1 MPFSAEKHCKNGLAH
16 TFFCNDEFFDLCQDL
31 YLLGITDFG
40 EDALGGKR
48 LEEKV
53 MESNS
58 TL

>member
-1 MPFSAEKHCKNGLAH
+1 MPFSAKKWRKEGLTH
-16 TFFCNDEFFDLCQDL
+16 TFFCNDEVIDFCQDF
-31 YLLGITDFG
+31 YLLEITDFG